1 MNKDNISI
9 LLVSDDSKIISLI
22 ENSITSKTHKDLSFS
37 VSKNTHENISKVL
50 THEYIDLVVFD
61 VDGMDINTCK
71 SSKIILDKEISILFL
86 IDQNNLSDLMNS
98 KVNFSLMDYLIK
110 PIQDDVI
117 RHKINIYLQNILQKK
132 ASAYLLHAYDES
144 VIASE
149 TDLKGIITYVSQAFC
164 DISEYTKE
172 ELIGK
177 AHNIVRHPDI
187 PASVYKEIWKTIQS
201 AKQWHGEIKNLKK
214 NGGFYWVQ
222 VTISPEFNYNG
233 KVIGYNSIRQDISCQ
248 KYIEQI
254 SLIDYLTQVYNKK
267 YYDEILETEIY
278 SAKRYQYNLSLLM
291 IDIDLFKDV
300 NDTYGHLV
308 GDKVLK
314 TFANVLRENTRKS
327 DIVSR
332 IGGEEF
338 TIIVSNDST
347 ESVYGFANKIRKA
360 IENNSFETVGKITV
374 SIGMSSLQKGDTSQ
388 TLFKRVDEAMYKAKH
403 NGRNCVVKI

>member
-1 MNKDNISI
+1 M
-9 LLVSDDSKIISLI
+9 
-22 ENSITSKTHKDLSFS
+22 
-37 VSKNTHENISKVL
+37 
-50 THEYIDLVVFD
+50 
-61 VDGMDINTCK
+61 
-71 SSKIILDKEISILFL
+71 
-86 IDQNNLSDLMNS
+86 
-98 KVNFSLMDYLIK
+98 
-110 PIQDDVI
+110 
-117 RHKINIYLQNILQKK
+117 
-132 ASAYLLHAYDES
+132 
-144 VIASE
+144 
-149 TDLKGIITYVSQAFC
+149 
-164 DISEYTKE
+164 
-172 ELIGK
+172 
-177 AHNIVRHPDI
+177 
-187 PASVYKEIWKTIQS
+187 
-201 AKQWHGEIKNLKK
+201 
-214 NGGFYWVQ
+214 
-222 VTISPEFNYNG
+222 TISPEFNYNG

-403 NGRNCVVKI
+403 NGRNCVVKS